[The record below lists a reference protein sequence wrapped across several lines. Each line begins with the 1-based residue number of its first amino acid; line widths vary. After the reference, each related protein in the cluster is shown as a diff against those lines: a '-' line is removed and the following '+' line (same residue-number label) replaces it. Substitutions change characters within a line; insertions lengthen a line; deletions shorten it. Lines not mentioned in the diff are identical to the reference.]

1 MQRCQRLVSI
11 LLALVIMSNG
21 LLCTIWS
28 GMVHEGAIFFSKES
42 SLCAALDTRAFASV
56 QHFGVNTDPPPFIY
70 NETHPTLPV
79 DDRGRELR
87 KEGNRSSRKK
97 SRSKKQEKERVFV
110 PLVIT
115 QNGSRVYQAKL
126 LC

>member
-1 MQRCQRLVSI
+1 MQRCHWLASI

-28 GMVHEGAIFFSKES
+28 GMVHEGAVFFSKES
-42 SLCAALDTRAFASV
+42 PLCAALDTRAFASV
-56 QHFGVNTDPPPFIY
+56 QHVTVKTDPPPLIH

-79 DDRGRELR
+79 DDRGRERR

-110 PLVIT
+110 
-115 QNGSRVYQAKL
+115 RW
-126 LC
+126 